1 MQEIT
6 ASKIFNYSGG
16 QGWLAYTKFAFM
28 AKVEA
33 KHTYAVLINR
43 SDCRGLLGFAVDAFA
58 PVREVRIMYAVK
70 DYQVHSGTVRSPCF
84 GWSTAQDRQQGT
96 PVIAYALR
104 PARRPVPHRS
114 TNPCQRLFEIG
125 QQIAPVFNARRE
137 AHQAVGHARFG

>member
-43 SDCRGLLGFAVDAFA
+43 SDCRGLLVFTVDAYTA
-58 PVREVRIMYAVK
+58 DREVRSRYAVK
-70 DYQVHSGTVRSPCF
+70 DYEVHTGTVRSPGL
-84 GWSTAQDRQQGT
+84 GWSG
-96 PVIAYALR
+96 
-104 PARRPVPHRS
+104 ARS
-114 TNPCQRLFEIG
+114 IG
-125 QQIAPVFNARRE
+125 ICECAESRRE
-137 AHQAVGHARFG
+137 TAWRPLCR